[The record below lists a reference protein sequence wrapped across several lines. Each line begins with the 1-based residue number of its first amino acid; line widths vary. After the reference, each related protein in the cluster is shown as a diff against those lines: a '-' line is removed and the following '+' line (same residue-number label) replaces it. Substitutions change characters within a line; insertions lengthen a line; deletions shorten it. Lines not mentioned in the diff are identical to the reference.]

1 MLNSPQSSPAKD
13 PFQCTAY
20 SLHIFARARW
30 RTSGHAWG
38 NPPCTPDATSPTQ
51 KGRVDDWYIA
61 AKIYGE
67 SIDRY
72 KGNKTSYA
80 ESARQQSLAWE
91 RLKLAFED

>member
-1 MLNSPQSSPAKD
+1 MYRLPVTHLRPRPLA
-13 PFQCTAY
+13 
-20 SLHIFARARW
+20 HI
-30 RTSGHAWG
+30 GPCLG

-72 KGNKTSYA
+72 KGDKTSYA